1 MKPFAGEV
9 STEFAAQGHR
19 NDDPLV
25 ETALSSEN
33 VFRGVLLDVHR
44 DRVRL
49 PDGAEAT
56 REYIRHPGA
65 VVVVALLPGGRL
77 LFERQ
82 FRYPLRRA
90 FFELPAG
97 KIDPGEDILACAQR
111 ELREET
117 GYAAAR
123 WDYVG
128 VMHPC
133 IGYSDERI
141 EIFLAREL
149 TDVGH
154 ARDAEEFLEV
164 LEFGV
169 DEAERAVH
177 DGRITDGKTI
187 AALFRCLPRL
197 RAEASG

>member
-1 MKPFAGEV
+1 MKPCAGEG
-9 STEFAAQGHR
+9 FAEVGAQGHR
-19 NDDPLV
+19 DDDPLA
-25 ETALSSEN
+25 ETVLASEN
-33 VFRGVLLDVHR
+33 VFRGVLLDVRR

-49 PDGAEAT
+49 PDGAEAM

-65 VVVVALLPGGRL
+65 VVVAAVLPGGQL

-82 FRYPLRRA
+82 FRYPLGRA

-97 KIDPGEDILACAQR
+97 KIEPGEDILACAQR

-117 GYAAAR
+117 GYTAAR
-123 WDYVG
+123 WEYVG

-149 TDVGH
+149 TEVGH
-154 ARDAEEFLEV
+154 ARDEGEFLEV
-164 LEFGV
+164 LPF
-169 DEAERAVH
+169 DANEAERAVH

-197 RAEASG
+197 RAEAAR

>member
-9 STEFAAQGHR
+9 NAEVAAQGHR
-19 NDDPLV
+19 DDDPLV
-25 ETALSSEN
+25 ETVLSSES

-123 WDYVG
+123 WEYVG

-141 EIFLAREL
+141 EIFLAHEL
-149 TDVGH
+149 TEVGH
-154 ARDAEEFLEV
+154 ARDEEEFLEV
-164 LEFGV
+164 LDFDV

-197 RAEASG
+197 RAEAAR

>member
-9 STEFAAQGHR
+9 SAEVAAQGHR
-19 NDDPLV
+19 DDDPLV
-25 ETALSSEN
+25 ETVLYSES
-33 VFRGVLLDVHR
+33 VFQGVLLDVHR

-149 TDVGH
+149 TEVGH
-154 ARDAEEFLEV
+154 ARDEEEFLEV
-164 LEFGV
+164 LDFDV

-197 RAEASG
+197 RAEVAR